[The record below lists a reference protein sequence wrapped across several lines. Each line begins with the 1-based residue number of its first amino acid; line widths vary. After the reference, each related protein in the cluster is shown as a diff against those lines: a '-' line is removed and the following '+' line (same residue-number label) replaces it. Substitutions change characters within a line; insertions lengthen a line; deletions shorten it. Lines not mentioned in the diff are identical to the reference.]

1 MALSIGLKLVRGS
14 AEEVESLSDWSAR
27 AMCLLSGVG
36 PHCDWQFHQDDPEFE
51 AEHGMTGRRGSE
63 QSKAKAST
71 SLLSPCASVP
81 TALTAFP
88 SSGL

>member
-1 MALSIGLKLVRGS
+1 MALSIRLKLVHGS

-27 AMCLLSGVG
+27 AMCLLLGVG
-36 PHCDWQFHQDDPEFE
+36 PHCDWQFHQDHLEFE
-51 AEHGMTGRRGSE
+51 AENGMTGRRDSE
-63 QSKAKAST
+63 QRKAKAST
-71 SLLSPCASVP
+71 SLLGPCASVP